1 MLRTIPLF
9 AIAALAATSCG
20 SRLYGDCS
28 GGRFEDG
35 RCVNTQPTVHWTAT
49 RAAAAADTFR
59 YAPMVR
65 GDLDDSRCRIVDR
78 RLAFEATADCTATF
92 TAPAKPPKRI
102 RVVFDLSGTGVL
114 NPNCDRPRARD
125 PFCRWILAHQ

>member
-1 MLRTIPLF
+1 MRWSPAVLLF
-9 AIAALAATSCG
+9 AALLAPSCG
-20 SRLYGDCS
+20 SGFYGDCS
-28 GGRFEDG
+28 GGRFDNG

-49 RAAAAADTFR
+49 RAAAAAEQFT

-65 GDLDDSRCRIVDR
+65 GRIRNARCRIVDR
-78 RLAFEATADCTATF
+78 RPAFEATADCTATF
-92 TAPAKPPKRI
+92 AAPDTRPRRI

-125 PFCRWILAHQ
+125 PFCRWFVAHQ